1 MDAILLRNFVKI
13 ESQPSPIEATRP
25 PLRPLTAPEKAYQRA
40 YSYQGQEEPANARR
54 PSLPRDDSY
63 YAPGGVDTPQT
74 EDVLLDTDLERSRP
88 ASPVLEVDA
97 AEVVPSVWEPY
108 MNRFRLLAVC
118 LSNFANALSDSAAG
132 ALIPYME
139 K

>member
-1 MDAILLRNFVKI
+1 MDAILLRNLVEI
-13 ESQPSPIEATRP
+13 ESQPSPNETSRP
-25 PLRPLTAPEKAYQRA
+25 PTAPQKAYQRT
-40 YSYQGQEEPANARR
+40 YSYQGQEEPSNARR

-63 YAPGGVDTPQT
+63 VSGGVATPGT
-74 EDVLLDTDLERSRP
+74 EDVLLDPDLERSRP
-88 ASPVLEVDA
+88 ASPALEVDA
-97 AEVVPSVWEPY
+97 VEVVPSVWDPY

-118 LSNFANALSDSAAG
+118 LSNFSNALSDSAAG

>member
-1 MDAILLRNFVKI
+1 MDAILLRNLVEI
-13 ESQPSPIEATRP
+13 ESQPSPSETS
-25 PLRPLTAPEKAYQRA
+25 RPLTAPQKAYAYQRT
-40 YSYQGQEEPANARR
+40 YSYQGQEEPASARR

-63 YAPGGVDTPQT
+63 ITGGVATPGT
-74 EDVLLDTDLERSRP
+74 EDVLLDPDLERSRP
-88 ASPVLEVDA
+88 ASPALEVDVV
-97 AEVVPSVWEPY
+97 EVVPSVWDPY

-118 LSNFANALSDSAAG
+118 LSNFGNALSDSAAG